1 MFDRVWPVASAAL
14 LAACASPAA
23 LAPAG
28 PETSSTSTWR
38 PYPGASKDEEFLKN
52 TPAHY
57 RPFVEAC
64 NPWDDW
70 DKPAPPFKI
79 FGSTYYVGTCGISA
93 ILLVGDDEH
102 ILIDSGTED
111 GAEIVLANIRKL
123 GFDPADIA
131 YVLHSHEHFDH
142 VGGFARIKA
151 ATGANIVAS
160 TNAAEPIATGIASP
174 DDPQAGMHNP
184 MTSVAVSRI
193 IEDGDEVKTKALTV
207 TAIETPGHTLG
218 ALSWVWEDCDAE
230 TGCLTLGYADS
241 LSPISRDGY
250 RFSDNPVLLARHKA
264 GLEKFGRTDCHILLT
279 PHPSSSRMLK
289 RMRNNNLI
297 QAGSCAYYAMD
308 RFRAMEKRLAKEA
321 GDAQ

>member
-1 MFDRVWPVASAAL
+1 MFDRVWPIVSAAL
-14 LAACASPAA
+14 LAGCAGPAA
-23 LAPAG
+23 VASAD
-28 PETSSTSTWR
+28 PETSSKSNWR
-38 PYPGASKDEEFLKN
+38 PYPGTSKDEEFLKN
-52 TPAHY
+52 TPSQY

-93 ILLVGDDEH
+93 ILLVGDDKH
-102 ILIDSGTED
+102 ILIDSGTEG
-111 GAEIVLANIRKL
+111 GAEIVLANIRTL
-123 GFDPADIA
+123 GFDPADIV
-131 YVLHSHEHFDH
+131 YILHSHEHFDH

-151 ATGANIVAS
+151 VTDGDIVAS
-160 TNAAEPIATGIASP
+160 ADAAEPIATGIASP
-174 DDPQAGMHNP
+174 DDPQAGMHDT
-184 MTSVAVSRI
+184 MTPVAVSRI
-193 IEDGDEVKTKALTV
+193 IEDGGQVTTKAFTV

-218 ALSWVWEDCDAE
+218 ALSWVWKDCDAE

-250 RFSDNPVLLARHKA
+250 RFSDNPLLLARHEA

-289 RMRNNNLI
+289 RMRNDDLV
-297 QAGSCAYYAMD
+297 QSGSCAYYAMD
-308 RFRAMEKRLAKEA
+308 RFRAMEKRLAEEA
-321 GDAQ
+321 EGAQ